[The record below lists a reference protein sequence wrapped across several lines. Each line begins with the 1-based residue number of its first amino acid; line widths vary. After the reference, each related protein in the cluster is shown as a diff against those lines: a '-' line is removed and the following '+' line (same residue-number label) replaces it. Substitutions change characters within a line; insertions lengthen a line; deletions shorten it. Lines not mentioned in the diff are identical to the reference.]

1 VITGSE
7 RSEHGLVLVTGA
19 AGFLGRNLCRHLTS
33 QGYRVRALV
42 REPARARFL
51 DRCAQAGIYRCNLP
65 RDIDAAAFEGD
76 VRVLVHCAYADR
88 AKDRNLA
95 EVVNIGGSAEL
106 LRLARDHAVDQF
118 VFISSLSAHDQAE
131 SFYGKSKLRIEQTL
145 DLQRDLVIRPG
156 LVIGEGGLYARMR
169 ASLERL
175 PAIPLFFGGRQQ
187 LQTIGVDTLCAAI
200 EHGIRRR
207 LSGVFRVASTEPVPI
222 REFYRRMAAE
232 KGRKCRFIH
241 LPGEFS
247 LWVLRCCEALGLD
260 LPVSS
265 ENLLGLKRM
274 RVFETASDLARLGI
288 EA

>member
-1 VITGSE
+1 MTGSE
-7 RSEHGLVLVTGA
+7 HSEHGLVLVTGA

-42 REPARARFL
+42 REPAKAQFL
-51 DRCAQAGIYRCNLP
+51 NRCAQDGIYRCNLP
-65 RDIDAAAFEGD
+65 RDIDAAAFEGNI
-76 VRVLVHCAYADR
+76 RALVHCAYADP

-95 EVVNIGGSAEL
+95 EAVNIGGSAEL
-106 LRLARDHAVDQF
+106 LRLARNRAVEQF

-131 SFYGKSKLRIEQTL
+131 SFYGRSKLRIEQTL
-145 DLQRDLVIRPG
+145 DLQRDLILRPG

-169 ASLERL
+169 TSLERL
-175 PAIPLFFGGRQQ
+175 GVVPLFFGGKQQ
-187 LQTIGVDTLCAAI
+187 LQTIDVDTLCAAI

-207 LSGVFRVASTEPVPI
+207 LSGMFRVASREPVSI

-232 KGRKCRFIH
+232 KGRKCRFVH
-241 LPGEFS
+241 LPGALS
-247 LWVLRCCEALGLD
+247 LGVLRCCEALGLD

-265 ENLLGLKRM
+265 ENLLGLKQM
-274 RVFETASDLARLGI
+274 RLFETASDLARLGI